1 MSAPAILA
9 ASLGATGRPVLRS
22 LARRQWI
29 LVGAALAG
37 AVPGA
42 LFATEIVQAAT
53 GLWSVYVVPAF
64 FETMLSGIPFCG

>member
-9 ASLGATGRPVLRS
+9 ASGRPVLRS

-29 LVGAALAG
+29 LAGAALTG
-37 AVPGA
+37 AAPGA

-53 GLWSVYVVPAF
+53 GL
-64 FETMLSGIPFCG
+64 